1 MQNFDIF
8 DDVNDF
14 LIIKNKMQINFS
26 FETIWD

>member
-1 MQNFDIF
+1 MQNFNIF

-14 LIIKNKMQINFS
+14 LIIKNEMQMNFS